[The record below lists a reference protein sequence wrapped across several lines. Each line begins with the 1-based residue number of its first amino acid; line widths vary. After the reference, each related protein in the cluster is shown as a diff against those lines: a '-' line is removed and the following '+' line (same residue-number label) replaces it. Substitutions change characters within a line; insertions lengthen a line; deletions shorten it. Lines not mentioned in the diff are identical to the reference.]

1 GRPARLSHGRRR
13 RSRGKV
19 PGSRARVAPPRR
31 RLGRLPA
38 RPLTEETMATGP
50 ALEAMTVTPTVG
62 SAYPE
67 PFKALVAG
75 RERRPLGDA
84 FGLPNF
90 GVNLLRVPP
99 GCASS
104 QRHWH
109 TRQDELVYVL
119 SGELV
124 LVTDAGE
131 QLLTAGMVAGFPAGR
146 ADGHHLVNRSARD
159 AMVI

>member
-1 GRPARLSHGRRR
+1 
-13 RSRGKV
+13 
-19 PGSRARVAPPRR
+19 
-31 RLGRLPA
+31 
-38 RPLTEETMATGP
+38 MATGP
-50 ALEAMTVTPTVG
+50 AIEAMAVTPIVG

-84 FGLPNF
+84 FGLTNF

-109 TRQDELVYVL
+109 SRQDELVYVL

-124 LVTDAGE
+124 LVTNAGE

-159 AMVI
+159 AVVIEVGDRMPRDEIDYSDIDMLVRWVGGEERFVRKDGTPY

>member
-1 GRPARLSHGRRR
+1 
-13 RSRGKV
+13 
-19 PGSRARVAPPRR
+19 
-31 RLGRLPA
+31 
-38 RPLTEETMATGP
+38 MATGP
-50 ALEAMTVTPTVG
+50 ALEATTVTPIVG
-62 SAYPE
+62 SPYPE

-84 FGLPNF
+84 FGLTNF

-109 TRQDELVYVL
+109 SRQDELVYVL

-124 LVTDAGE
+124 LVTNAGE

-146 ADGHHLVNRSARD
+146 ADGHHLINRSARD
-159 AMVI
+159 AVVIEVGDRMPRDEIDYSDIDMLVRWVGGEERFVHKDGTPY

>member
-1 GRPARLSHGRRR
+1 
-13 RSRGKV
+13 
-19 PGSRARVAPPRR
+19 
-31 RLGRLPA
+31 
-38 RPLTEETMATGP
+38 MATGP
-50 ALEAMTVTPTVG
+50 ALEAMTVTPIVG
-62 SAYPE
+62 SPYPE
-67 PFKALVAG
+67 PFKALVGG

-84 FGLPNF
+84 FGLTNF

-109 TRQDELVYVL
+109 SRQDELVYVL

-159 AMVI
+159 AVVIEVGDRMPGDEIDYSDIDMLLRWVGGEERFVRRDGTPY

>member
-1 GRPARLSHGRRR
+1 
-13 RSRGKV
+13 
-19 PGSRARVAPPRR
+19 
-31 RLGRLPA
+31 
-38 RPLTEETMATGP
+38 MATGT
-50 ALEAMTVTPTVG
+50 AIEAMAVTPVVG

-84 FGLPNF
+84 FGLTNF

-109 TRQDELVYVL
+109 SRQDELVYVL

-131 QLLTAGMVAGFPAGR
+131 QLLTAGMAAGFPAGR
-146 ADGHHLVNRSARD
+146 ADGHHLVNRSASD
-159 AMVI
+159 AVVIEVGDRMPGDEVDYSDIDMLVRWVGGEERFVHKDGTPY

>member
-1 GRPARLSHGRRR
+1 MS
-13 RSRGKV
+13 
-19 PGSRARVAPPRR
+19 
-31 RLGRLPA
+31 
-38 RPLTEETMATGP
+38 TGP
-50 ALEAMTVTPTVG
+50 ALEAMTVAPIVG

-84 FGLPNF
+84 FGLTNF

-109 TRQDELVYVL
+109 SRQDELVYVL

-146 ADGHHLVNRSARD
+146 ADGHHLVNRSAHD
-159 AMVI
+159 AMVIEVGDRMPRDEIDYSDIDMLVRWVGGEERFVRKDGTPY

>member
-1 GRPARLSHGRRR
+1 MARRPAI
-13 RSRGKV
+13 
-19 PGSRARVAPPRR
+19 
-31 RLGRLPA
+31 
-38 RPLTEETMATGP
+38 
-50 ALEAMTVTPTVG
+50 EAMAVTPVVG

-84 FGLPNF
+84 FGLTNF

-109 TRQDELVYVL
+109 SRQDELVYVL

-131 QLLTAGMVAGFPAGR
+131 QLLTAGMAAGFPAGR

-159 AMVI
+159 AVVIEIGDRMPGDEVDYSDIDMLVRWIGGEERFVHKDGTPY

>member
-1 GRPARLSHGRRR
+1 
-13 RSRGKV
+13 
-19 PGSRARVAPPRR
+19 
-31 RLGRLPA
+31 
-38 RPLTEETMATGP
+38 MATGP
-50 ALEAMTVTPTVG
+50 AIEAMAVTPIVG

-84 FGLPNF
+84 FGLTNF

-109 TRQDELVYVL
+109 SRQDELVYVL

-124 LVTDAGE
+124 LVTNAGE

-159 AMVI
+159 AVVIEVGDRMPRDEIEYSDIDMLVRWVGGEERFVRKDGTPY